1 MVQVKEDVLMNLMK
15 GYEPLHKMKES
26 TQQRS
31 LQHDRELQER
41 QKEVGSRLQTLE
53 QAKRHL
59 WNLREAFEKEAALT
73 EKSLQHIE
81 ERCARLREQQQTS
94 AECANSTTQDAALAC
109 KRESSRFPIVATALV
124 CDAVLHSKRSRT
136 NTVAEVGCCIDLQQ
150 EWMECMK
157 QHEGDRNALFQCH
170 DATTAF
176 SRCVSEHVN

>member
-1 MVQVKEDVLMNLMK
+1 MK

-81 ERCARLREQQQTS
+81 ERCARLREQKQT
-94 AECANSTTQDAALAC
+94 
-109 KRESSRFPIVATALV
+109 K
-124 CDAVLHSKRSRT
+124 
-136 NTVAEVGCCIDLQQ
+136 VGCCIDLQQ